1 MSLFW
6 LCLPISYVLC
16 GCFHKNI
23 TKKAKLC
30 SWQPVWVNNQRAH
43 GCFAC
48 IGCLSPV
55 RFGLCLYPER
65 LQTMLWYHNAQL
77 YLLNN
82 QYNEYNWALWHHSI
96 VWCSFGSKQTSKSH
110 NTWVCNIFLCRRDL
124 LCPSGWK
131 PECYFLAVI
140 FWELLRRLWRAEL
153 IVCLTA
159 EKIQCAVVQLLLL
172 PSVLFLFSKLTFC
185 QNLHTSQITYFIVKQ
200 TAYLVYCS
208 EKKCSCFSHCLTSF
222 QNWNCFFWNIVH
234 ATLFTSGCVIHS
246 QDSN

>member
-82 QYNEYNWALWHHSI
+82 QHNEYNWALWHHSI
-96 VWCSFGSKQTSKSH
+96 VWCSFATTKRQNLTTLGFAIYSCVGVTCCVQVVENLSA
-110 NTWVCNIFLCRRDL
+110 IFLQWY
-124 LCPSGWK
+124 S
-131 PECYFLAVI
+131 EN
-140 FWELLRRLWRAEL
+140 FWEDFEGLSWLSVWQLR
-153 IVCLTA
+153 
-159 EKIQCAVVQLLLL
+159 KYNVQLCN
-172 PSVLFLFSKLTFC
+172 FC
-185 QNLHTSQITYFIVKQ
+185 
-200 TAYLVYCS
+200 
-208 EKKCSCFSHCLTSF
+208 CFPQF
-222 QNWNCFFWNIVH
+222 CFFSVSWLFVRIY
-234 ATLFTSGCVIHS
+234 TLLK
-246 QDSN
+246 